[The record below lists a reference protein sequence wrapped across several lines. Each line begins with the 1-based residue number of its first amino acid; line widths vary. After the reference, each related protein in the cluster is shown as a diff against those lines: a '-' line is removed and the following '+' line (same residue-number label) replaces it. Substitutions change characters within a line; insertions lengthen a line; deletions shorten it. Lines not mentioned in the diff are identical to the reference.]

1 MSAGLASRLN
11 SRIDVYSKSEDEN
24 KLGEKIYKY
33 AKLKSVWAEITP
45 GTGTTKEGEGN
56 TVSADISHKFVIR
69 SGVIPNLA
77 NDMYFMFKGQ
87 RYDIKYFN
95 PNYKYR
101 DIIEIMC
108 SLVVE

>member
-1 MSAGLASRLN
+1 MSLSSRLN
-11 SRIDVYSKSEDEN
+11 CKVGLYSKTPGTNELDE
-24 KLGEKIYKY
+24 ITYSY
-33 AKLKSVWAEITP
+33 AKTRSLWAEIIP
-45 GTGTTKEGEGN
+45 MTGSVQSSEGN
-56 TVSADISHKFVIR
+56 TKFADISHKITIR
-69 SGVIPNLA
+69 SGINLT

-101 DIIEIMC
+101 DRIEIMC

>member
-1 MSAGLASRLN
+1 MNLSSRLN
-11 SRIDVYSKSEDEN
+11 CRIDVYGKVEIEN
-24 KLGEKIYKY
+24 ELGELDYSYVKID
-33 AKLKSVWAEITP
+33 SIWAEITP
-45 GTGTTKEGEGN
+45 GSGNVRNNEGN
-56 TVSADISHKFVIR
+56 TNYADISHKVVIR
-69 SGVIPNLA
+69 ANAIKNIT

-101 DIIEIMC
+101 DSIAIFC